1 MGFVVTS
8 SAVEVDIVVISVIG
22 VVLINVPIVGVVTVT
37 VEVEVISIVLAVLA
51 LEVTGINFVVAVTA
65 VVVSIG
71 IVVSIVEL
79 AVNCNV
85 VLLGELIPAELD
97 STFSLTPTFLDVDI
111 VVIGDDFSR
120 VTEFEVLV
128 ELVECIFCVEFS

>member
-8 SAVEVDIVVISVIG
+8 SAVGVDTVVILVIG
-22 VVLINVPIVGVVTVT
+22 VVLINVPVVGIVTVT
-37 VEVEVISIVLAVLA
+37 VGVEIISIVLAVLA
-51 LEVTGINFVVAVTA
+51 LEATGINFVVAVTA

-71 IVVSIVEL
+71 VVVSIVEL
-79 AVNCNV
+79 AVYCNV
-85 VLLGELIPAELD
+85 VLLGEVIPAELD
-97 STFSLTPTFLDVDI
+97 STFSLTWTFVDVDI

-128 ELVECIFCVEFS
+128 VLVECIFCVEFS

>member
-8 SAVEVDIVVISVIG
+8 SAVGVDIVVILVIG

>member
-8 SAVEVDIVVISVIG
+8 SAVGVDTVVILVIG
-22 VVLINVPIVGVVTVT
+22 VVLINVPVVGIVTVT
-37 VEVEVISIVLAVLA
+37 VGVEIISIVLAVLA
-51 LEVTGINFVVAVTA
+51 LEATGINFVVAVTA

-71 IVVSIVEL
+71 VVVSIVEL
-79 AVNCNV
+79 AVYCNV

-97 STFSLTPTFLDVDI
+97 STFSLTFTFVDVDI